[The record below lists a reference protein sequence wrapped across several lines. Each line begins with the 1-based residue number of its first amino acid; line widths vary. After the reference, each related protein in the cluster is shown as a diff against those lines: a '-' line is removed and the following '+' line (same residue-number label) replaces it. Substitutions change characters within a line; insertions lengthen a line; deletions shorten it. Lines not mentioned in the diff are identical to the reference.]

1 MDAQT
6 AAGVSAHVSAVAQ
19 ARTTPVD
26 GTAALALIRAVGVR
40 PLLLRPSPCLLQ
52 HPEGQDCVS
61 GLGRLAPCLM
71 QPPEGQDWDSGLAPC
86 HTLPEP
92 IWLRFLSSWKLLGH
106 SHKPTCFFVPH
117 WQNRYLKHAVC
128 EAAIRA
134 TD

>member
-26 GTAALALIRAVGVR
+26 GKAALALTRAVGVR

-86 HTLPEP
+86 HTLPEL
-92 IWLRFLSSWKLLGH
+92 IWPRFL
-106 SHKPTCFFVPH
+106 V
-117 WQNRYLKHAVC
+117 
-128 EAAIRA
+128 
-134 TD
+134 